1 MKNKLLSLF
10 IISSM
15 VVSLTACGAEQ
26 EKKPEAASG
35 SAVSEASVE
44 VTEAPAQEEEP
55 EVDDDNLIEDGSFD
69 GDTAWAVFS
78 TNGGAG
84 STSIEEGEMR
94 VSISDTGDVEH
105 GVQIYYDGFG
115 MSEGTEYEFSFDARS
130 TVDRTVSAR
139 VQMNGGDY
147 HAYFLAPVDLTSE
160 MKTYSYT
167 FKMKEASDPAPRLCF
182 NMGMQDDGKQF
193 KDHDVFFDNMRLVIK
208 DDSGAVAQAED
219 EDKTGIRVNQV
230 GYKPLA
236 MKSMV
241 FAGVASDKTYW
252 VADAKSGEKIAERYF
267 KDGEDE
273 VDNPYADETDRPFAM
288 DDCDWAM
295 PGKYKIVADD
305 GTESP
310 AFKVSENVYD
320 DLIKKTVKMLYLQRC
335 GTAIDK
341 KYGGKYKH
349 KKCHTKKATL
359 YWDDSVKLDVSGG
372 WHDAGDYGRYVVSG
386 AKAAADLLLAYDNYS
401 KTKKK
406 IIDNVGVPHS
416 GDGVDDLLQEAKYE
430 LDWMLKMQS
439 ENGLVYSK
447 VTCANFPG
455 TVMPEEE
462 TEPLIISYTS
472 TPATADFVAVLSL
485 AARVF
490 KGTKNSELRSAADKY
505 LKAAKKSWKYL
516 ADNPKVKGHTNPAG
530 IVTGEYPDTK
540 DRDERLW
547 AAAELYRTTRDKSL
561 IPFIDEYASEVNM
574 TGYGWLDCGGYGCY
588 AALANKN
595 LKKNSSSVYQKIY
608 DGFKGIVNEALET
621 ADASPYGINRTDT
634 YEWGS
639 NMGIANDGMM
649 FLMAK
654 QVLKGDDVLYAPDI
668 KAQSQLDYLLG
679 KNPTGYC
686 FVTGFGTK
694 SPKNPHH
701 RPSQVKKKAVPGMLV
716 GGVNNGLDDPYCEN
730 VLKDTPAARCYA
742 DVDQSY
748 STNEVAVYWNSPL
761 IFLLTVI

>member
-1 MKNKLLSLF
+1 MKKKLLSLL
-10 IISSM
+10 IVTTM
-15 VVSLTACGAEQ
+15 VVSLTACGADET
-26 EKKPEAASG
+26 EKPDAASG
-35 SAVSEASVE
+35 SAVSEA
-44 VTEAPAQEEEP
+44 AAAEEP
-55 EVDDDNLIEDGSFD
+55 APEASEEPAVDEDNMIEDGTFD
-69 GDTAWAVFS
+69 GDKPWDVYTTS
-78 TNGGAG
+78 GGSA

-94 VSISDTGDVEH
+94 VSFTDTGDVEH

-115 MSEGTEYEFSFDARS
+115 VNEGTEYEFSFDARS

-139 VQMNGGDY
+139 LQMNGGDY
-147 HAYFLAPVDLTSE
+147 HPYFREAVDLTSE
-160 MKTYSYT
+160 MKHYSYT

-182 NMGMQDDGKQF
+182 NMGMQDDGKKYQ
-193 KDHDVFFDNMRLVIK
+193 DHEVYFDNMRFVIK
-208 DDSGAVAQAED
+208 DASGAVAAE
-219 EDKTGIRVNQV
+219 EDDDITGIRLNQV
-230 GYKPLA
+230 GYKPEAL
-236 MKSMV
+236 KSMV
-241 FAGVASDKTYW
+241 FAGVPSDKTYW
-252 VADAKSGEKIAERYF
+252 IADAKTGEKIKEISF

-273 VDNPYADETDRPFAM
+273 VENPYAEETDRPFAM
-288 DDCDWAM
+288 DDQDLAEK
-295 PGKYKIVADD
+295 GRYKIIADD

-310 AFKVSENVYD
+310 AFKISENVYD
-320 DLIKKTVKMLYLQRC
+320 DLIKKSVKMLYLQRC

-341 KYGGKYKH
+341 KYGGKYAH
-349 KKCHTKKATL
+349 KKCHDKKATL

-386 AKAAADLLLAYDNYS
+386 AKAAADLLLAYDDY
-401 KTKKK
+401 KDKK

-416 GDGVDDLLQEAKYE
+416 GDGVDDLLQEVKYE

-447 VTCANFPG
+447 VTCANFPD

-462 TEPLIISYTS
+462 TQPLIISYTS
-472 TPATADFVAVLSL
+472 TPATADFVAVMSL

-490 KGTKNSELRSAADKY
+490 KGTKSAELKKAADKY

-516 ADNPKVKGHTNPAG
+516 AKNPKVKGHTNPAG

-547 AAAELYRTTRDKSL
+547 AAAELYRTTGDKSI
-561 IPFIDEYASEVNM
+561 IPFIDDCASEVNM

-588 AALANKN
+588 AALMNKN
-595 LKKNSSSVYQKIY
+595 LKKNASSTYQKVY
-608 DGFKGIVNEALET
+608 DGFKNIVSEA
-621 ADASPYGINRTDT
+621 ADTVSGAPYGINRTDT

-654 QVLKGDDVLYAPDI
+654 KVLKKEDSPGLLQEY
-668 KAQSQLDYLLG
+668 AQSQLDYLLG

-701 RPSQVKKKAVPGMLV
+701 RPSQVKKKAIPGMLV

-730 VLKDTPAARCYA
+730 VLKKTPAAKCYA

-761 IFLLTVI
+761 VYLLTVI